1 MVMKPE
7 DVYDVIEGCHPGQLE
22 AGNSDDVAMHEQVQA
37 DAVLQLQ
44 LEKSQ
49 VLDQH
54 LADVFT
60 DVPVQA
66 GLQEQLH
73 QAIDSAVA
81 IQAMVPNECFQSEQR
96 ESTGEPVA
104 NQASKPSVG
113 GQVLRWGALA
123 ATLLIAVSIWRQF
136 GPADPLSADLL
147 VAQASSWTGQVLAA
161 GRTWNPGVENV
172 PRTYPMDTHVMP
184 PVQRWTRL
192 KTSIDPRAVVYD
204 LSSTKAGKLLLF
216 VVRSGESYQLP
227 QVALQELAGSGPLT
241 VGAWQ
246 HGDLLYVMVGR
257 RNGPP
262 LQQHIRQRLLGYHWR
277 LMRPAV

>member
-22 AGNSDDVAMHEQVQA
+22 AGDPDDVAMHEQVQA

-44 LEKSQ
+44 LEKSH

-66 GLQEQLH
+66 ELQEQLH
-73 QAIDSAVA
+73 RAIDSAVA
-81 IQAMVPNECFQSEQR
+81 VQGMVPDECFQSEQR
-96 ESTGEPVA
+96 GSTGEPVA
-104 NQASKPSVG
+104 AQASKSSFG

-136 GPADPLSADLL
+136 SPTDPLTADLL
-147 VAQASSWTGQVLAA
+147 VAQASDWTGQVLAA

-172 PRTYPMDTHVMP
+172 PGTYPMDTHVMP

-204 LSSTKAGKLLLF
+204 LSSAKAGKLLLF
-216 VVRSGESYQLP
+216 VVRSGQSYRLP

-262 LQQHIRQRLLGYHWR
+262 LQQYIRQRLLGYHWR